1 MSAFAFPSTR
11 VLGFFVSQRKSSWW
25 LLIVGFFYSP
35 FLSVIEC
42 GQLSAPAN
50 GGISQPSSFGLNSV
64 TSFTCDSGYMLRGSE
79 QRRCQ
84 AAGTWDGSD
93 TTCHRK
99 AKRYLFCFFCHK
111 MCDETSE
118 WRLCI
123 KMATDWQVS
132 GVGDTCTVTL
142 GRAGPRPISANRVN
156 FCMNCAFRVSRAFQ
170 PPPPPCLR
178 AIVFVNR
185 RHCLSCRPSK
195 RTYREMSKLF
205 TWFGNVPASLNG

>member
-170 PPPPPCLR
+170 PPPPLLARNC
-178 AIVFVNR
+178 F
-185 RHCLSCRPSK
+185 CK
-195 RTYREMSKLF
+195 
-205 TWFGNVPASLNG
+205 